1 MNFIVCAKNNS
12 KSLEEIKSKVKNI
25 GIFYSEDRFY
35 SIVNDYMDYGLRKNS
50 IFVYLLTTFL
60 FRSTNYKHA
69 TGIVHGKPLWVWFID
84 IFCWLC
90 LIAFIVCL
98 LTGVGQPIAAA
109 INGIAKGT
117 FPNLSD
123 AFRTSFGDPVAI
135 VLLVISFLTFAIAVF
150 YIYIMKKVV
159 AVNKKL
165 SLKDFVVQKA
175 SFISQYEAWLK
186 ISKNVNKRIKK
197 IAIKY
202 KKKLTGGFYLISD
215 LEKLSNDNRWL
226 VLQIDNLMFR
236 LFCDYPIILK
246 FNGIGEE
253 DFNELKKIC
262 DVDFKHLSLKPFDNE
277 FKDI

>member
-12 KSLEEIKSKVKNI
+12 KSLEDIKSKIKNI
-25 GIFYSEDRFY
+25 GVYYSDDRFY

-50 IFVYLLTTFL
+50 IFVYLITTFL

-69 TGIVHGKPLWVWFID
+69 TGIVNGKPLWVWFID

-90 LIAFIVCL
+90 LVAFIVCL
-98 LTGVGQPIAAA
+98 LTGVGQPIATA
-109 INGIAKGT
+109 ISGIAKGT
-117 FPNLSD
+117 FPNLSV
-123 AFRTSFGDPVAI
+123 AFKSSFGDPVAI

-165 SLKDFVVQKA
+165 LLKDFVVQKA
-175 SFISQYEAWLK
+175 SFISQYEPWLK

-202 KKKLTGGFYLISD
+202 KKKLSGCFYLISE
-215 LEKLSNDNRWL
+215 LEKLTNDNRWL
-226 VLQIDNLMFR
+226 VLQINNLMFK
-236 LFCDYPIILK
+236 LFHDYPIILK
-246 FNGIGEE
+246 FSTISDE
-253 DFNELKKIC
+253 DFKELQKIC
-262 DVDFKHLSLKPFDNE
+262 DVDFKHISLRTFDNE
-277 FKDI
+277 F

>member
-1 MNFIVCAKNNS
+1 MNFIVCAKSNS
-12 KSLEEIKSKVKNI
+12 KSLEEIKSKIKNI
-25 GIFYSEDRFY
+25 GVYYSDDRFY

-50 IFVYLLTTFL
+50 IFVYLITTFL

-117 FPNLSD
+117 FPDLSI
-123 AFRTSFGDPVAI
+123 AFKSTFGDPAAI

-175 SFISQYEAWLK
+175 SFIFQYEAWLK

-202 KKKLTGGFYLISD
+202 KKKLAGCFYLINE
-215 LEKLSNDNRWL
+215 LENLTNDNRWL
-226 VLQIDNLMFR
+226 VLQINNLMFR

-246 FNGIGEE
+246 FNNISEK
-253 DFNELKKIC
+253 DFNEIKQIC
-262 DVDFKHLSLKPFDNE
+262 DVDFKFLSLKKFDNE
-277 FKDI
+277 F